1 MIFNVKIII
10 DGYPLILTGMF
21 FCQRRD
27 IRLVSF
33 CREMIWWK
41 IADVK
46 ASICAKRKD
55 YIIDN
60 VKNIIIFV
68 LIYYMFTKSITLVRK
83 IFTSR
88 EKIQCNFNFNNWILF
103 WWINES
109 GIWEVAPIL
118 VSKVIDRTKRNNL
131 LRLVTSF
138 GTISLNW
145 FSNTSFSVGGRIC
158 GLSHVKTINEMTN
171 LWLFDNKGRQEPLNL
186 ILLAKSFFVVQCF
199 GGNS

>member
-1 MIFNVKIII
+1 MVIRWSLPECSFVKDVTYDLYLSAVKWS
-10 DGYPLILTGMF
+10 DGRSQMWRQVFVG
-21 FCQRRD
+21 
-27 IRLVSF
+27 
-33 CREMIWWK
+33 
-41 IADVK
+41 
-46 ASICAKRKD
+46 KRKD

-60 VKNIIIFV
+60 VKKYHFIHVNKNI
-68 LIYYMFTKSITLVRK
+68 TSVRK

-118 VSKVIDRTKRNNL
+118 VSKVIDRTKSNNL